1 MVGEAAMRNRTP
13 VCAAV
18 AVALLVVA
26 GFLVYLPRRTP
37 AVTLTAALTAVPL
50 ELSGWHGAPGVPD
63 DAVALDR
70 SVRQQLA
77 RTYQNGSSTVWVVV
91 GYYPDQTADSRPPAQ
106 RLVYPAR
113 GWTGIETRP
122 LSVPLPGPD
131 DSQVSATQVF
141 MRNRDLRLAVLYWY
155 QLGSRNVAGDHWYR
169 LRLLYNRLVH
179 NRADVALVRIASPVP
194 PGIDDDTVTAAQM
207 TFVQLFYPEL
217 VRRLPLTLAT
227 ARPGDSR

>member
-1 MVGEAAMRNRTP
+1 
-13 VCAAV
+13 
-18 AVALLVVA
+18 
-26 GFLVYLPRRTP
+26 
-37 AVTLTAALTAVPL
+37 
-50 ELSGWHGAPGVPD
+50 
-63 DAVALDR
+63 
-70 SVRQQLA
+70 VRQQLA

-131 DSQVSATQVF
+131 DSRVSATQVL

-194 PGIDDDTVTAAQM
+194 PGIDDDTVTAAQK

-227 ARPGDSR
+227 AGAGDSP